1 MSKTVECSGFAWMER
16 PTDTSVPQVWH
27 MTRRVEDVDGQIRSL
42 SAAMWLSLMKMEESS
57 SVPERVLQEYL
68 PSMLTPQTVDN
79 ITFVLGEY
87 QESMDVLL
95 EQSLMLEVEMV
106 LMVSVQIQNLF
117 LNVKITMEMPSL
129 IQENFLVMDSTL
141 GISMMMMY
149 QNDQEAVVVTETA
162 AETDCSRSHQ
172 LLRELN
178 QLPESS
184 CNPDQLQLLY
194 KRLLI
199 DPVLDGQD
207 LKQLQ
212 SVNLFSW
219 NLPEFSPPLL

>member
-1 MSKTVECSGFAWMER
+1 
-16 PTDTSVPQVWH
+16 
-27 MTRRVEDVDGQIRSL
+27 
-42 SAAMWLSLMKMEESS
+42 
-57 SVPERVLQEYL
+57 
-68 PSMLTPQTVDN
+68 
-79 ITFVLGEY
+79 
-87 QESMDVLL
+87 
-95 EQSLMLEVEMV
+95 
-106 LMVSVQIQNLF
+106 
-117 LNVKITMEMPSL
+117 
-129 IQENFLVMDSTL
+129 
-141 GISMMMMY
+141 MMMY

-219 NLPEFSPPLL
+219 NLLEFSPPLLWDRKSHSGWRSLYRSHLNPFFLPDWLQLGSNPSLSPCLHLLKLRDHQDWGWGRIFLTFFFFIYSLYLVVAKQTKF

>member
-1 MSKTVECSGFAWMER
+1 
-16 PTDTSVPQVWH
+16 
-27 MTRRVEDVDGQIRSL
+27 
-42 SAAMWLSLMKMEESS
+42 MKREESS
-57 SVPERVLQEYL
+57 SVQERVLQEYL
-68 PSMLTPQTVDN
+68 PSMLTLQTADN

-162 AETDCSRSHQ
+162 AKQIAAEVT
-172 LLRELN
+172 
-178 QLPESS
+178 S
-184 CNPDQLQLLY
+184 C
-194 KRLLI
+194 
-199 DPVLDGQD
+199 
-207 LKQLQ
+207 
-212 SVNLFSW
+212 
-219 NLPEFSPPLL
+219 